1 MRAAFYAQSGTA
13 AEVIRI
19 GEVETPRPG
28 PGEVRV
34 RVRYSGINPTDWKSR
49 SGATAGPVDG
59 YQIPHHDGVGV
70 IDEIGSGVD
79 PARIGERV
87 WLWMAAAGRRW
98 GTAAEWTV
106 VPSAQ
111 AVRLPDGASD
121 ELGAALGVPA
131 LTAHRCL
138 AWDGLPRGGSVLVA
152 GGAGAVGHFAIQL
165 AKWMGARVATTVS
178 GPDKADLA
186 AAAGADLVVNY
197 RQSGALDELR
207 RFAAVMDRIVEVNL
221 GHNLAMDLALGGPQS
236 VIVTYAASGPDPEL
250 PVRACMTANATLRF
264 MLLYS
269 VPRAALE
276 AGVRDITDAITAG
289 ALSELPVHRY
299 PLERCAEAQ
308 DAVESGAVGK
318 VLLELS

>member
-1 MRAAFYAQSGTA
+1 MRAAFYAQSGSA

-34 RVRYSGINPTDWKSR
+34 RVRYSGVNPTDWKSR

-79 PARIGERV
+79 PGRIGERV

-138 AWDGLPRGGSVLVA
+138 VWDGSPRGGSVLVA

-207 RFAAVMDRIVEVNL
+207 RCAAVMDRIVEVNL
-221 GHNLAMDLALGGPQS
+221 GHNLAMDLALCGPQS

-318 VLLELS
+318 VLLDLS

>member
-1 MRAAFYAQSGTA
+1 MRAAFYSKQGPS
-13 AEVIRI
+13 AEGIQV

-28 PGEVRV
+28 VGEVRV
-34 RVRYSGINPTDWKSR
+34 RVHYSGINPTDWKTR
-49 SGATAGPVDG
+49 SGTTSGPIDD
-59 YQIPHHDGVGV
+59 YQIPHHDGVGL
-70 IDEIGSGVD
+70 IDEVGSGVD
-79 PARIGERV
+79 PGRRGERV
-87 WLWMAAAGRRW
+87 WIWLAAAGRRW

-138 AWDGLPRGGSVLVA
+138 VADGAPRGGSVLVA

-178 GPDKADLA
+178 GPEKADLA

-197 RQSGALDELR
+197 RHSGATDQLR
-207 RFAAVMDRIVEVNL
+207 DFAAVMDRIVEVNL
-221 GHNLAMDLALGGPQS
+221 GHNLALDLALCGPQS

-250 PVRACMTANATLRF
+250 PVRACMTANASLRF
-264 MLLYS
+264 VLLYG
-269 VPRAALE
+269 VPRQALE
-276 AGVRDITDAITAG
+276 AGVRDITSAIKAG
-289 ALSELPVHRY
+289 SLSELPVHRY
-299 PLERCAEAQ
+299 PLDHCAEAQ

-318 VLLELS
+318 VLLDLS

>member
-1 MRAAFYAQSGTA
+1 MRAAFYSQPGAA
-13 AEVIRI
+13 AEVIRV
-19 GEVETPRPG
+19 GEVDTPRPG

-34 RVRYSGINPTDWKSR
+34 RVRYSGINPTDWKTR
-49 SGATAGPVDG
+49 SGTTAGPIDG

-70 IDEIGSGVD
+70 IDEVGDGVD
-79 PARIGERV
+79 QGRRGERV
-87 WLWMAAAGRRW
+87 WIWLAAAGRRW

-138 AWDGLPRGGSVLVA
+138 VADGSPTGGSVLVA
-152 GGAGAVGHFAIQL
+152 GGAGAVGHFAVQL

-178 GPDKADLA
+178 GQEKAELA

-197 RQSGALDELR
+197 RQSDAVDKLR
-207 RFAAVMDRIVEVNL
+207 GFASVMDRIVEVDL
-221 GHNLAMDLALGGPQS
+221 GHNLPMDLALCGPQS
-236 VIVTYAASGPDPEL
+236 VIVTYAASGRDPEL

-264 MLLYS
+264 VLLYG
-269 VPRAALE
+269 VPRPALE
-276 AGVRDITDAITAG
+276 MGVRDITDALMAG
-289 ALSELPVHRY
+289 ALSPLPVHRY

-318 VLLELS
+318 VVLDLA